1 METKKE
7 YIAPEL
13 TVVSFKTERGYA
25 ASNNPLAAFKLLT
38 SLVGMDSG
46 NMEEWYFNEN
56 DETFG
61 NDAISW
67 S

>member
-1 METKKE
+1 MEIKKE

-38 SLVGMDSG
+38 SLVGMNSG
-46 NMEEWYFNEN
+46 NMEEWDFDQN
-56 DETFG
+56 DDTFG
-61 NDAISW
+61 DDAISW

>member
-25 ASNNPLAAFKLLT
+25 ASNPFAAFKLLT
-38 SLVGMDSG
+38 SLVGMNSG
-46 NMEEWYFNEN
+46 NMEEWNFDQN
-56 DETFG
+56 DDTFG
-61 NDAISW
+61 DDAISW